1 MNKTQIAKAVVN
13 NLVGFGV
20 GTVTRTFV
28 QAHIPRHSNPIVN
41 TAIGASIVATSWA
54 VSGTVFEPVRNH
66 TDREI
71 DKIAETISQFK
82 KS

>member
-20 GTVTRTFV
+20 GSVTGSIV
-28 QAHIPRHSNPIVN
+28 KNNVSRHPNPIVN
-41 TAIGASIVATSWA
+41 TVIGASIGVTSWA
-54 VSGTVFEPVRNH
+54 LSGTIMEPVRNH

-71 DKIAETISQFK
+71 DKIAEAISQFK

>member
-20 GTVTRTFV
+20 GAATKTIV
-28 QAHIPRHSNPIVN
+28 QSNIPRHSNPIVN
-41 TAIGASIVATSWA
+41 TVIGASIVVTSWA
-54 VSGTVFEPVRNH
+54 VSGTAMEPVRAH

-71 DKIAETISQFK
+71 DKIAEALSEFK

>member
-13 NLVGFGV
+13 NLVGFGIGSATGSIV
-20 GTVTRTFV
+20 KNNVS
-28 QAHIPRHSNPIVN
+28 RHPNPVVN
-41 TAIGASIVATSWA
+41 TAIGVAIGVTSWA
-54 VSGTVFEPVRNH
+54 VSGTIMEPVRNH

-71 DKIAETISQFK
+71 DKIAETIRQFK

>member
-13 NLVGFGV
+13 NLVSLGV
-20 GTVTRTFV
+20 SSATGSIVKNNV
-28 QAHIPRHSNPIVN
+28 SRHPNPIVN
-41 TAIGASIVATSWA
+41 TVIGISIGVTSYA
-54 VSGTVFEPVRNH
+54 LSGTIMEPVRNY

-71 DKIAETISQFK
+71 DKIAEAIEQFK